1 MTDQPRACRGVRLR
15 NEPAGEMTRYDFCGH
30 RVAITVPDPTIRRM
44 VGQIFAGFGPRQLEP
59 PMPASVASV
68 RRRNGRWHVEMDGH
82 ALYTGDE
89 PSFALLALEWRL
101 VTDLVARR
109 YDRFHVHGATLCL
122 PSRACSILIPGE
134 SGSGKTTL
142 TLGLMARG
150 FLPYADDVSLIDPTT
165 LAPETLRRAFHI
177 DARTRS
183 LIARLQ
189 PAPEWDWDALPAGY
203 FLPPRWADQPAP
215 LRYVLFPSLQ
225 PDATPHLTALSIAD
239 AAMALLPY
247 STTLAQRPDLAL
259 ATAARLTAHARTYRL
274 VTGDVEATVRTIVD
288 LVATV
293 HA

>member
-1 MTDQPRACRGVRLR
+1 
-15 NEPAGEMTRYDFCGH
+15 
-30 RVAITVPDPTIRRM
+30 
-44 VGQIFAGFGPRQLEP
+44 
-59 PMPASVASV
+59 MPESVASV
-68 RRRNGRWHVEMDGH
+68 RRLNGRWHVEMDGY

-109 YDRFHVHGATLCL
+109 HDRFHVHGATLCL
-122 PSRACSILIPGE
+122 PSRAGSILIPGE

-165 LAPETLRRAFHI
+165 LSPETLRRAFHI

-189 PAPEWDWDALPAGY
+189 PAPAWDWDTLPAGY
-203 FLPPRWADQPAP
+203 FLPPRWADRPAP

-225 PDATPHLTALSIAD
+225 PDATPRLTALSVAD

-259 ATAARLTAHARTYRL
+259 ATAARLTAHARAYRL
-274 VTGDVEATVRTIVD
+274 ITGDVEATIRSVVD
-288 LVATV
+288 LVTTA